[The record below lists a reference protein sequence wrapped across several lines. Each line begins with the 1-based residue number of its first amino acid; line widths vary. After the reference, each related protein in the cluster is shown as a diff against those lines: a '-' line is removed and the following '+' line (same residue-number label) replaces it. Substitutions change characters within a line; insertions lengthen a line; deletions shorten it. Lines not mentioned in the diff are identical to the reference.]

1 MKKLL
6 GWLMMGCLVLV
17 VSTPGGAQETPEP
30 EGFYF
35 SSLHA
40 TARGMEYWY
49 DKANGGLETVT
60 GIPYAQVGCAK
71 CHVNS
76 CDACHKRE
84 KDGKPIYSTAAA
96 RSQENCLRCHAREA
110 HMIMKIDKAAG
121 TTDVHVAKGMV
132 CMDCHTAREIHGDG
146 TPYKTMKAQGVM
158 DVSCEQCHATVTPS
172 VAHQVHGDKLDCKAC
187 HVRHVVSC
195 NNCHFE
201 TMIKAQKR
209 VALPVTGWKFLM
221 NYNGKVTAANTQSFV
236 LPGHKTFMLFAP
248 QFSHSIMKE
257 GSKCEACHAT
267 ETVKKVM
274 QGELTL
280 SWLED
285 GKVQNIKGAIPVV
298 DGVKYQNIYQDYVDG
313 NWVPIENPVEPKV
326 QYVGYGTPLTKE
338 QLEKM
343 NQVQTSAK

>member
-1 MKKLL
+1 M
-6 GWLMMGCLVLV
+6 
-17 VSTPGGAQETPEP
+17 
-30 EGFYF
+30 
-35 SSLHA
+35 
-40 TARGMEYWY
+40 
-49 DKANGGLETVT
+49 
-60 GIPYAQVGCAK
+60 YA
-71 CHVNS
+71 
-76 CDACHKRE
+76 
-84 KDGKPIYSTAAA
+84 I
-96 RSQENCLRCHAREA
+96 RSYYA
-110 HMIMKIDKAAG
+110 
-121 TTDVHVAKGMV
+121 
-132 CMDCHTAREIHGDG
+132 
-146 TPYKTMKAQGVM
+146 
-158 DVSCEQCHATVTPS
+158 S

-236 LPGHKTFMLFAP
+236 LPDHKTFMLFAP

-285 GKVQNIKGAIPVV
+285 GKVQNLKGAIPVADRNNFV
-298 DGVKYQNIYQDYVDG
+298 
-313 NWVPIENPVEPKV
+313 
-326 QYVGYGTPLTKE
+326 
-338 QLEKM
+338 
-343 NQVQTSAK
+343 